1 MISCD
6 EGIINVAGDGAQILA
21 EWATLTESIIDGFK
35 QSAKTTNEV
44 KELEENLEEIMCE
57 NLEACFERVFSK
69 TTDEE
74 ILNEEIRSMKETIL
88 KNMTERWKK

>member
-6 EGIINVAGDGAQILA
+6 KGIINLAGNGAQILA
-21 EWATLTESIIDGFK
+21 EWATLTESILAGFK
-35 QSAKTTNEV
+35 QSVKTTNEV
-44 KELEENLEEIMCE
+44 KELEENLEEKMCE

-74 ILNEEIRSMKETIL
+74 ILNEEIKSMKETIL
-88 KNMTERWKK
+88 KNMTERWKS